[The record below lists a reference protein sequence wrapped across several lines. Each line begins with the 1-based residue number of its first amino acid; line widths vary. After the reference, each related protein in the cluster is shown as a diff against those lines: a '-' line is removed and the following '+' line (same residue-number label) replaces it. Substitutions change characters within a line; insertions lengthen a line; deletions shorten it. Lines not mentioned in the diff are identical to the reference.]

1 VEFIYGF
8 ITGALLSIVVFFIL
22 LRLIKGSFVS
32 TTKETVDNSLEPFK
46 NEITEYKKSLDLNRE
61 KNIESSASLKSQI
74 QSMMLLSQTMKEET
88 RDLTQALTGDV
99 RSQGNWGEIILERS
113 IEVSGLQKGREY
125 TLQGSGLGLKDD
137 DGNHYKPDAIIH
149 LPNALHL
156 IIDSKVSLKSLY
168 QENYKELQKSLTKH
182 IDDLSSKAYQKLKG
196 VTSPDYVIM
205 FLPLESIMPILFTE
219 FPEIIDYASKKN
231 ITLATPISL
240 LPILKTVGSLWRVD
254 SQDKNG
260 IEIARKAGLLY
271 DKFVTLYEGL
281 KETDEAIERLQRSH
295 KDSLKRLND
304 GKGNLVSRIDE
315 LKEMGAKTTKSLD
328 P

>member
-1 VEFIYGF
+1 MEFVYGF
-8 ITGALLSIVVFFIL
+8 IAGSVLSIIICYVL
-22 LRLIKGSFVS
+22 LRVIRGSFV
-32 TTKETVDNSLEPFK
+32 TTTHETVNNTLEPFK
-46 NEITEYKKSLDLNRE
+46 NEINEYKKSLDLTRE
-61 KNIESSASLKSQI
+61 KNIENTANLKGQI
-74 QSMMLLSQTMKEET
+74 QNMMLLSQTMKEET
-88 RDLTQALTGDV
+88 RDLTQALKGDV
-99 RSQGNWGEIILERS
+99 KSQGNWGEIILERS
-113 IEVSGLQKGREY
+113 IEISGLQKGREY
-125 TLQGSGLGLKDD
+125 TLQGEGLGLKDD

-149 LPNALHL
+149 LPNSLHL

-168 QENYKELQKSLTKH
+168 QDDYKELQRSITKH

-196 VTSPDYVIM
+196 VSSPDYVIM
-205 FLPLESIMPILFTE
+205 FLPLESIMPILFSE
-219 FPEIIDYASKKN
+219 FPEILEYASKKN

-271 DKFVTLYEGL
+271 DKFVSLYDGL
-281 KETDEAIERLQRSH
+281 KETDEAIERLQRNH
-295 KDSLKRLND
+295 KESLKRLSD